1 MGFKITLPKSSIIEI
16 QSSGT
21 WYKLTEHNRQP
32 VNINVERIENSRRM
46 ANGTLRKYYV
56 ADKRT
61 FSTSWSMLP
70 NLATNTIDGGWAQ
83 SDLATFYANNTGS
96 FNMRIKN
103 IDGTYQPYVVAFTS
117 FQPEILKRGIDTF
130 YNLSIEMTEV

>member
-1 MGFKITLPKSSIIEI
+1 MGFKINLPKGSIIEI

-21 WYKLTEHNRQP
+21 WYKLTEHNRQS
-32 VNINVERIENSRRM
+32 VGVSIERIESSKRM
-46 ANGTLRKYYV
+46 ANGTLRKYHI

-61 FSTSWSMLP
+61 FSTSWSMIP
-70 NLATNTIDGGWAQ
+70 NLAINTVDGGWSH
-83 SDLATFYANNTGS
+83 SDLATFYANNTGG

-103 IDGTYQPYVVAFTS
+103 IDGTYTSYVVAFTS

>member
-1 MGFKITLPKSSIIEI
+1 MGFKITLPKGSIIEI

-21 WYKLTEHNRQP
+21 WYKLTEHNRQS
-32 VNINVERIENSRRM
+32 VNINVERIESSKRM
-46 ANGTLRKYYV
+46 ANGTLRKYHV

-70 NLATNTIDGGWAQ
+70 NLATNTIDGGWSHA
-83 SDLATFYANNTGS
+83 DLSTFYASNTGS
-96 FNMRIKN
+96 FGMRIKN
-103 IDGTYQPYVVAFTS
+103 IDGTYQTYTVAFTS